1 MSTPTHLRTA
11 GIRRVPVA
19 AVLLLLV
26 ALVLGGCRSADR
38 AAASATPAPG
48 PASTGSRAGTS
59 TDPLADVEATVGAV
73 ERDVDVDAGAAE
85 RSGDR
90 AAGSDQ
96 AR

>member
-1 MSTPTHLRTA
+1 VSTPTHLRTA

-38 AAASATPAPG
+38 AAAPATPAAG
-48 PASTGSRAGTS
+48 PASTGSRTGIS

-73 ERDVDVDAGAAE
+73 ERDADIATDADAGAVE
-85 RSGDR
+85 R
-90 AAGSDQ
+90 
-96 AR
+96 

>member
-1 MSTPTHLRTA
+1 MSTPTHLRTT

-38 AAASATPAPG
+38 AAASATPPAD
-48 PASTGSRAGTS
+48 PASTGSHAGTS

-73 ERDVDVDAGAAE
+73 ERDADIATDADAGAME
-85 RSGDR
+85 R
-90 AAGSDQ
+90 
-96 AR
+96 

>member
-1 MSTPTHLRTA
+1 VSTPTRLRIG

-38 AAASATPAPG
+38 AAASSTPIAD
-48 PASTGSRAGTS
+48 PASTGSRAGSS

-73 ERDVDVDAGAAE
+73 ERDVDADAGAAG
-85 RSGDR
+85 R
-90 AAGSDQ
+90 
-96 AR
+96 

>member
-1 MSTPTHLRTA
+1 MSTPTRLRTG

-38 AAASATPAPG
+38 AVASATPTAD

-73 ERDVDVDAGAAE
+73 ERDVDADAGAAG
-85 RSGDR
+85 R
-90 AAGSDQ
+90 
-96 AR
+96 

>member
-1 MSTPTHLRTA
+1 VSTPTRLRTA
-11 GIRRVPVA
+11 GNRRLPLA

-73 ERDVDVDAGAAE
+73 ERDVDADAAG
-85 RSGDR
+85 GDR
-90 AAGSDQ
+90 AAGSYP